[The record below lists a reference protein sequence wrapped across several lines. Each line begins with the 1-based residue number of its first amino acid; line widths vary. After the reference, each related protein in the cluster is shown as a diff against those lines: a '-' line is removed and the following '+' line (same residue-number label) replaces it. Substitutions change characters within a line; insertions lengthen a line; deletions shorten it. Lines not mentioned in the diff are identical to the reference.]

1 MKRRPSH
8 LFSRALLV
16 APLVPLALL
25 TGLVLVG
32 CPTLKNAPLDAGAET
47 DAGIAD
53 LDAGDDASELPETG
67 FTIVRHMP
75 EAGALRALSV
85 TTTEQV
91 YLAGDDGV
99 ILEKAGAEWQTVVL
113 GPGVDVTGIW
123 SSGST
128 EALAVATQKNTN
140 KGPIFR
146 RGNGVWAQIGTAP
159 HGLRTVW
166 GIDRIRYAGGNDG
179 VIYSGPPNDPLG
191 NGFQLPLPPNV
202 ADTLFAPIIYAIGG
216 NSTKAVMAAADAD
229 STLFSTDGTTWRL
242 FEDPI
247 DRTRSFRTMWGF
259 PGPTVQIY
267 QGANYYGLWSFTSP
281 GGPVFQLN
289 EEKDQLQNPNRW
301 IWGIWGP
308 SGDQI
313 VCVGDAGRIMTY
325 DKKTGKVLIR
335 PSPTVKNLYA
345 VGGTSLDDIWIVGE
359 EQLVL
364 HGHLSL

>member
-1 MKRRPSH
+1 MKGRPSYLLSH
-8 LFSRALLV
+8 ALVV
-16 APLVPLALL
+16 APVMTSALL

-32 CPTLKNAPLDAGAET
+32 CPSLKNAPLDAGAET
-47 DAGIAD
+47 DTGVAD

-99 ILEKAGAEWQTVVL
+99 ILEKVGAEWQTVVL

-123 SSGST
+123 SSGPT

-166 GIDRIRYAGGNDG
+166 GIDQMRYAGGNDG
-179 VIYSGPPNDPLG
+179 VIYSGPPIDPLRD
-191 NGFQLPLPPNV
+191 GFQQPLPPDV
-202 ADTLFAPIIYAIGG
+202 PDTLFAPIIYSIGG
-216 NSTKAVMAAADAD
+216 NSTKAVMAAADFD
-229 STLFSTDGTTWRL
+229 ITVFFDGATWHS
-242 FEDPI
+242 FQDPI
-247 DRTRSFRTMWGF
+247 DRTRSFRSIWGF
-259 PGPTVQIY
+259 PGPAVEIY
-267 QGANYYGLWSFTSP
+267 QGANYFGLWRFTSSTA
-281 GGPVFQLN
+281 PVLQFN

-301 IWGIWGP
+301 IWGMWGP
-308 SGDQI
+308 SGDKL

-325 DKKTGKVLIR
+325 DKKSGKVVTQ

-364 HGHLSL
+364 HGHLSF